1 LKAQIA
7 STAKELET
15 AENAIK
21 QRAAEDAK
29 KNDPRLVEVGVS
41 FHQGDEVLQMFT
53 QNPLLRLEKFAINGV
68 KRLFAT
74 ISAIS

>member
-53 QNPLLRLEKFAINGV
+53 QNPLLRLDGTKARVF
-68 KRLFAT
+68 
-74 ISAIS
+74 ISYSRREMGF